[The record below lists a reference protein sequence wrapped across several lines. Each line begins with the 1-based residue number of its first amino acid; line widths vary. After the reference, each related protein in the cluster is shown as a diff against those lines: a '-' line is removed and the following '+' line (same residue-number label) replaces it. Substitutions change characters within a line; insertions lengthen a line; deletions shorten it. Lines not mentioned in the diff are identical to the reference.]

1 MAPTD
6 DISLDNKN
14 TIIFNSTKQ
23 EIFTLNEN
31 FKIFQRKLKLQAKV
45 IINKEEI
52 TENTLRNCLVFILA
66 APQITFEESE
76 INIMQNYIESG
87 GRMLILLTEGNPAD
101 TCNINILLEHF
112 GIIPNIDCIIRT
124 HYFKYFHPKECYISD
139 SQITTVLNKGKLD
152 IRFVYPF
159 GCTLSVSKPSI
170 SAFTSGLA
178 SFPIDRPIGALYY
191 NEKSGGRLVAVGSS
205 HIFSDKYLDHE
216 NNDKLRELIMD
227 FLMGQ
232 EKVPIPSTDYDD
244 IDIIDHHIVPETAM
258 LAEKP
263 KLCLSDAVSHT
274 VVDYSKL
281 FDHKMYS
288 INTMLVPD
296 SIKLYEDLGIK
307 HEPLKIITPKFE
319 APYPPL
325 QPAVFPPSFKD
336 LPQPPLELFDLD
348 DAFSSVFTNLAQFTN
363 NFMMNENESDEK
375 IEMYI
380 VECSK
385 ILNLE
390 DIDDALGILYKIGS
404 EITDFKSIETI
415 K

>member
-1 MAPTD
+1 
-6 DISLDNKN
+6 
-14 TIIFNSTKQ
+14 
-23 EIFTLNEN
+23 
-31 FKIFQRKLKLQAKV
+31 
-45 IINKEEI
+45 
-52 TENTLRNCLVFILA
+52 
-66 APQITFEESE
+66 
-76 INIMQNYIESG
+76 MQNYIESG